1 MLVIGYLSLILGFG
15 FLGLFK
21 AIQIRKRPQEI
32 REMVNALALLD
43 TEIFWGAT
51 PLPIAFA
58 VLKER
63 VESPWKFFFTEL
75 EQRLKDGQNAAA
87 AWQNTIIN
95 QRKRFSLLDEDW
107 GIISSLGKGLGR
119 SDRNEQHKQIELV
132 QRHLD
137 SAADRARE
145 NAESKAKMWSYL
157 GFLGGMA
164 MVILIM

>member
-1 MLVIGYLSLILGFG
+1 MLVIGYLSLIAGFG
-15 FLGLFK
+15 FLGIYK
-21 AIQIRKRPQEI
+21 ALQIKKRPQEI

-51 PLPIAFA
+51 PLPEAFA

-63 VESPWKFFFTEL
+63 VETPWKFYFYEL
-75 EQRLKDGQNAAA
+75 ETRLRAGENAAS
-87 AWQNTIIN
+87 AWKNTIMS
-95 QRKRFSLLDEDW
+95 QKKKFSLLEEDW

-119 SDRNEQHKQIELV
+119 SDRNEQHKQLELV

-137 SAADRARE
+137 SAAARARE
-145 NAESKAKMWSYL
+145 NSESRAKMWSYL